1 MKRALVLVCFL
12 FYTATSLSAQ
22 TTEDELYLMLDSFLS
37 QEQRIELVQ
46 KGQLIRSL
54 YDQKNAA
61 PRFTP
66 PFVVPQTFAAGWDKE
81 NPLFLIEALY
91 LRKKEVGSEK
101 NIERISRVVRSISK
115 LEGLQYYSSSR
126 KKMRTLYETSYII
139 ADPQHEDPLP
149 DPLDN
154 PAPDFSVY
162 VLQKDLTFDKN
173 IYRYRFCTDADSA
186 GFMSTNVNTLKYS
199 LFKAIEPGELQVS
212 VAVTDLGDYLLIHA
226 LTRAQFTA
234 PSILRERVQNSFM
247 TRGEAVYNWF
257 VTQYGNVSG
266 GIHEAE

>member
-1 MKRALVLVCFL
+1 MKRSLVLLFL
-12 FYTATSLSAQ
+12 LLYTAVALFTQ
-22 TTEDELYLMLDSFLS
+22 TTEDKLYLILDSFLS

-54 YDQKNAA
+54 YDQKDAV

-66 PFVVPQTFAAGWDKE
+66 PFAVPQTFGESWDKG

-91 LRKKEVGSEK
+91 LRKKDSGSEK
-101 NIERISRVVRSISK
+101 DVEGISQVLRSVSK

-126 KKMRTLYETSYII
+126 KKMRTLYEVSHII
-139 ADPQHEDPLP
+139 ADPNNEKPLP

-154 PAPDFSVY
+154 PAADFSVY
-162 VLQKDLTFDKN
+162 VLQKDLTFGKN
-173 IYRYRFCTDADSA
+173 IYRYRFCTDVDSA
-186 GFMSTNVNTLKYS
+186 GFISTNINTLKYS
-199 LFKAIEPGELQVS
+199 VFKAIEPEELQAS
-212 VAVTDLGDYLLIHA
+212 VAVTDLGDYMLIHA

-234 PSILRERVQNSFM
+234 PSILRKRVQNSFK
-247 TRGEAVYNWF
+247 TRGEAVYGWF
-257 VTQYGNVSG
+257 VRQYSNVSG

>member
-1 MKRALVLVCFL
+1 MKRSFVLLFLLVCVAG
-12 FYTATSLSAQ
+12 TLSAQ
-22 TTEDELYLMLDSFLS
+22 ATEGELYLMLDSFLS

-54 YDQKNAA
+54 YDQKNAT

-66 PFVVPQTFAAGWDKE
+66 PFAVPQTFAESWDKGT
-81 NPLFLIEALY
+81 PVFLIEALY
-91 LRKKEVGSEK
+91 LRKKVGNGEK
-101 NIERISRVVRSISK
+101 DIKRISQVLRSLSK

-126 KKMRTLYETSYII
+126 EKMRTLYESSYVIT
-139 ADPQHEDPLP
+139 DPEHEEPISDPV
-149 DPLDN
+149 DN
-154 PAPDFSVY
+154 LEADFSVY
-162 VLQKDLTFDKN
+162 VLQKDLTFGKN

-186 GFMSTNVNTLKYS
+186 GFLSTNVSTLKYS
-199 LFKAIEPGELQVS
+199 IFKAIEPEELQAS

-234 PSILRERVQNSFM
+234 PSIFRERVQNSFK
-247 TRGEAVYNWF
+247 TRGEAIYGWF
-257 VTQYGNVSG
+257 VTQYDNANG